1 MEPEV
6 SEPKEKNT
14 LTESQEIH
22 KKAREELNRQ
32 LQCLL
37 NNQPI
42 ENPTEENIED
52 EVNRLME
59 EVDIYEK
66 NYIPKDLDENEF
78 NELKKYGSDFDAEEI
93 EDIDE
98 DDINENEIK
107 ENKEKNVIKNN
118 IIINKEKII
127 EKKLDKNKKEKAN
140 KKKTNFDM
148 DLDLEDIEDI
158 MEKDYKSND
167 KENKKKTNQG
177 NILEDK
183 DIKLLMD
190 NYDKKLDIELEKE
203 VEKEFKPKID
213 LKDIKRAE
221 LLLKVDPLI
230 NEALIQGR
238 ITKDELVLFID
249 YYEIFSLSNKAKKF
263 TKQQLEAIDELC
275 YKKNKEKNDENSEIK
290 DEKNKKRE
298 KYDLNDE
305 NAIDKLTNEI
315 EKGLQDSEDILMKK
329 LDYEKYKMEIS
340 KKLNKNKKQENI
352 DINTNTTLNKNSSN
366 ISTKTIKT
374 NYTLNNNKSENK
386 IDILNNNINNKN
398 SNDKNR
404 PISSQ
409 TEISTFTQEE
419 LMSVPRYSLP
429 SSMKSKS
436 KKDIKSNTNSHSD
449 IINKT
454 FYKNNSN
461 NKELNINSNINIPN
475 QNQKPKTPFN
485 QLNKNPSKRNST
497 TSSNLSNS
505 ISLPSGKKTIPP
517 IKKPKNNINL
527 KSKSNQNVD
536 LFDDD
541 ANPINMSKYRC
552 ARKDMVKLKM
562 GGKSKVHELFIN
574 KPRNLEENEKIKKKF
589 MEFIKEGKEDNKN
602 PDINA
607 NKKSIVRKKIEDA
620 QKFKNNKISNK

>member
-1 MEPEV
+1 MEPLEV
-6 SEPKEKNT
+6 TDPKEKNP

-66 NYIPKDLDENEF
+66 NYIPKDIDENEF
-78 NELKKYGSDFDAEEI
+78 NELKKYGGDFDAEEI
-93 EDIDE
+93 EDLDE

-107 ENKEKNVIKNN
+107 EKKEKNVIKNN
-118 IIINKEKII
+118 IIINKEKIV
-127 EKKLDKNKKEKAN
+127 EKKLDNNNNKEKKN

-158 MEKDYKSND
+158 IQKDYKTND
-167 KENKKKTNQG
+167 KENKKKNTV

-190 NYDKKLDIELEKE
+190 DYDKKLDIELEKE

-221 LLLKVDPLI
+221 LLLKIDPLI

-263 TKQQLEAIDELC
+263 TSQQLQAIDELC
-275 YKKNKEKNDENSEIK
+275 YKKNKEINEEIK

-329 LDYEKYKMEIS
+329 IDYEKYKIEMN
-340 KKLNKNKKQENI
+340 KKLNKNKKQENS
-352 DINTNTTLNKNSSN
+352 DINTNTTLNKNNSTSN
-366 ISTKTIKT
+366 STKTIKT
-374 NYTLNNNKSENK
+374 NYTLNNNSIENK
-386 IDILNNNINNKN
+386 INTLNNNNT
-398 SNDKNR
+398 NDKNR

-449 IINKT
+449 LINKT
-454 FYKNNSN
+454 FYKNNPN
-461 NKELNINSNINIPN
+461 NKDLNINSNIPS

-485 QLNKNPSKRNST
+485 QLNNNKSKRNSA
-497 TSSNLSNS
+497 TSNNLSNS

-541 ANPINMSKYRC
+541 ANPINMSKYRG

-562 GGKSKVHELFIN
+562 GGKSKVHELFVN

-607 NKKSIVRKKIEDA
+607 NKKSVVRKKIEDA

>member
-1 MEPEV
+1 MESAV
-6 SEPKEKNT
+6 SESKEKNP

-78 NELKKYGSDFDAEEI
+78 NELKKYGGDFDAEEI

-118 IIINKEKII
+118 IIINKEKNALGKI
-127 EKKLDKNKKEKAN
+127 DKNKKEKTA

-158 MEKDYKSND
+158 IQKDYKSNEKD
-167 KENKKKTNQG
+167 NKKNTTAG

-190 NYDKKLDIELEKE
+190 DYDKKLDLELEKE

-213 LKDIKRAE
+213 TKDVKRAE

-230 NEALIQGR
+230 NEALTQGR

-263 TKQQLEAIDELC
+263 TSQQLQAIDDLC
-275 YKKNKEKNDENSEIK
+275 YKNNKEKNDEIK

-329 LDYEKYKMEIS
+329 LDYEKYKMELN
-340 KKLNKNKKQENI
+340 KKSTKNKKQENI
-352 DINTNTTLNKNSSN
+352 DFNTNTTLNKNTITTN
-366 ISTKTIKT
+366 STKTMKT
-374 NYTLNNNKSENK
+374 NYTLNNNSSENK
-386 IDILNNNINNKN
+386 ISTINNNKR
-398 SNDKNR
+398 NDKNR

-409 TEISTFTQEE
+409 SENSTFTQEE
-419 LMSVPRYSLP
+419 LMSVPKYSLP
-429 SSMKSKS
+429 SSMQSKS
-436 KKDIKSNTNSHSD
+436 KKNIKSNTNSNSD

-454 FYKNNSN
+454 FYKNNPS
-461 NKELNINSNINIPN
+461 NKEININANIPIK
-475 QNQKPKTPFN
+475 NQKPKTPFN
-485 QLNKNPSKRNST
+485 QINKNPSKRNST
-497 TSSNLSNS
+497 SSSNLSNS
-505 ISLPSGKKTIPP
+505 ISVPTGKKTIPP

-527 KSKSNQNVD
+527 KSKSNQNVE

-541 ANPINMSKYRC
+541 ANPISMSKYRG

-562 GGKSKVHELFIN
+562 GGKSKLHELFVN

-589 MEFIKEGKEDNKN
+589 MEFIKEGKEGKEDNKN
-602 PDINA
+602 PDVNA
-607 NKKSIVRKKIEDA
+607 NKKSVVRKKIEDA
-620 QKFKNNKISNK
+620 QKFKNNKTSNK